1 MAERSGFFNA
11 LYTDGEYDRKY
22 NANDYSDNLAVVISN
37 GVLRSANDDLRVTA
51 SGMACKVA
59 AGRAWIDGHYY
70 YNDAPLTFAAT
81 TAPAGGSRWD
91 RIMLRLDSN
100 IGTRSI
106 KLRYA
111 QGTAANSPTKP
122 APVRSGGIYELV
134 LADVFVGTNATSVT
148 VTDTRADAALCG
160 WVYSTAGDNSFLK
173 SLDSDYYSWA
183 KGVKDDL
190 ASVTLFKRYTWRTI
204 TDGGLTAAI
213 GFNIPQWDE
222 ETCFLEV
229 YVNGM
234 FVSEGVDFTRYSNM
248 LQFPNLLQSGTEVE
262 VNVYKSIDGTG
273 IMSVADEITQLQN
286 QMAALNN
293 TGDYEYIC
301 NGIDDNVKLS
311 AIAKAWLE
319 GGTDYSSKT
328 IRVYGTFGARAPVGG
343 DGEFFSPY
351 RWIEVAGDNYANR
364 KIIFDFSCCSQLAI
378 PVVAGKL
385 NYIFYGIDA
394 HIIGADVNVYEKTT
408 GTTIIG
414 FSTVAGEVYADNCRF
429 WITGDNTCKVSCT
442 GTFTNCRASV
452 ANSTGESYCFT
463 PLTNSLLRLNGGEYM
478 AYSGSAATTSA
489 VVGHS
494 ASVTNAVSILNGV
507 NAPTV
512 TRGGYYQTHS
522 IHQYAGGGVMNCR
535 DLVSALPVNAKG
547 TNNISGTIAK
557 SKASAG

>member
-1 MAERSGFFNA
+1 MAEKSGFFNA
-11 LYTDGEYDRKY
+11 LNVNGEYDRKY

-37 GVLRSANDDLRVTA
+37 GVLRSQNDDLRVTA
-51 SGMACKVA
+51 NGMACTVR
-59 AGRAWIDGHYY
+59 AGRAWINGHYY
-70 YNDAPLTFAAT
+70 YNDAPLTFTAV

-91 RIMLRLDSN
+91 RIMLQLDSS
-100 IGTRSI
+100 IGARSI

-111 QGTAANSPTKP
+111 QGVAGNSPVKP
-122 APVRSGGIYELV
+122 EPVRSGSVYELV
-134 LADVFVGTNATSVT
+134 LADVYVGTNATSVT
-148 VTDTRADAALCG
+148 VTDTRADADLCG
-160 WVYSTAGDNSFLK
+160 WVYSTSGDNSFFVN
-173 SLDSDYYSWA
+173 LDKNFEDWFS
-183 KGVKDDL
+183 VTKDTL

-204 TDGGLTAAI
+204 TGSGLTASL

-222 ETCFLEV
+222 ATCFLEV

-234 FVSEGVDFTRYSNM
+234 LVVEGVDFTREGRM
-248 LQFPNLLQSGTEVE
+248 LQFANLLQSGTEVD

-286 QMAALNN
+286 EVAALNA

-328 IRVYGTFGARAPVGG
+328 IRVYGTFGAQSPVGG
-343 DGEFFSPY
+343 DGEMFSPY

-414 FSTVAGEVYADNCRF
+414 FSTVAGAVYAENCRF

-463 PLTNSLLRLNGGEYM
+463 PLSNSLLRLNGGEYM

-522 IHQYAGGGVMNCR
+522 IHQYPNGGVMNCR

-547 TNNISGTIAK
+547 TNNISGTIAI
-557 SKASAG
+557 SKAKAG

>member
-11 LYTDGEYDRKY
+11 LSTNGEYDRKY
-22 NANDYSDNLAVVISN
+22 NANDYSDNLAVVIGN
-37 GVLRSANDDLRVTA
+37 GVLRSMNDDLRVTA
-51 SGMACKVA
+51 SGMACTVG
-59 AGRAWIDGHYY
+59 AGRAWINGHYY
-70 YNDAPLTFAAT
+70 YNDAPLTFAAA

-106 KLRYA
+106 KLRYV
-111 QGTAANSPTKP
+111 QGAAANSPTKP

-148 VTDTRADAALCG
+148 VTDTRADADVCG
-160 WVYSTAGDNSFLK
+160 WVYSTAGDGSFFK
-173 SLDSDYYSWA
+173 SLDNSFAEWFGNTRDT
-183 KGVKDDL
+183 L

-204 TDGGLTAAI
+204 TSGGMTGAL

-229 YVNGM
+229 YINGIRI
-234 FVSEGVDFTRYSNM
+234 VEGVDFTREGRI
-248 LQFPNLLQSGTEVE
+248 LQFTNLLVAGTEVD

-286 QMAALNN
+286 EVAALHA

-328 IRVYGTFGARAPVGG
+328 IRVYGTFGAQAPVGG
-343 DGEFFSPY
+343 DGSLWSPY
-351 RWIEVAGDNYANR
+351 QWIKVAGDNYANR
-364 KIIFDFSCCSQLAI
+364 KIIFDFSCCSQLSF
-378 PVVAGKL
+378 PVITGAP

-414 FSTVAGEVYADNCRF
+414 FSTVAGAVYAENCRF

-463 PLTNSLLRLNGGEYM
+463 PLSNSMLRLNGGEYM

-489 VVGHS
+489 VVGHAES
-494 ASVTNAVSILNGV
+494 ATNAVSILNGV
-507 NAPTV
+507 NAPTWE
-512 TRGGYYQTHS
+512 RGGYYQTHS
-522 IHQYAGGGVMNCR
+522 IHQYPSGGVMNCR
-535 DLVSALPVNAKG
+535 DLVSALPINAKG
-547 TNNISGTIAK
+547 TNNISGTITK
-557 SKASAG
+557 SKARAG

>member
-11 LYTDGEYDRKY
+11 LHIDGEYDRKY
-22 NANDYSDNLAVVISN
+22 NANDYSDNLAVIISN

-51 SGMACKVA
+51 SGMVCTVG
-59 AGRAWIDGHYY
+59 AGRAWINGKFYV
-70 YNDAPLTFAAT
+70 NDAPKSFAAV

-91 RIMLRLDSN
+91 RIMLRLDN
-100 IGTRSI
+100 ELAARSI
-106 KLRYA
+106 TLRYV
-111 QGTAANSPTKP
+111 QGNAANSPTKP
-122 APVRSGGIYELV
+122 EPVRSGNVYELV
-134 LADVFVGTNATSVT
+134 LADIFVGTNATSVT
-148 VTDTRADAALCG
+148 VTDTRADATLCG
-160 WVYSTAGDNSFLK
+160 WVYSTAGDNSFVV
-173 SLDSDYYSWA
+173 SLDNSFAEWFSNT
-183 KGVKDDL
+183 KDTL
-190 ASVTLFKRYTWRTI
+190 SSVTLFKRYTWRTN
-204 TDGGLTAAI
+204 TGSGMTASV

-222 ETCFLEV
+222 ETCFLDV
-229 YVNGM
+229 YVNGIRI
-234 FVSEGVDFTRYSNM
+234 VEGEDFTREGKM
-248 LQFPNLLQSGTEVE
+248 LLFPNLLAANTEID

-286 QMAALNN
+286 AVAALNASD
-293 TGDYEYIC
+293 GYDYVC
-301 NGIDDNVKLS
+301 NGYDDNVQLS
-311 AIAKAWLE
+311 RIAKAWLD
-319 GGTDYSSKT
+319 GGDDYSSKT
-328 IRVYGTFGARAPVGG
+328 IRVYGTFGAQAPVGG

-394 HIIGADVNVYEKTT
+394 HIIGADVNVYEKAT

-414 FSTVAGEVYADNCRF
+414 FSTVAGAVYAENCRF

-489 VVGHS
+489 VVGHAES
-494 ASVTNAVSILNGV
+494 ATGAVSILNGV

-512 TRGGYYQTHS
+512 TRSGYYQTHS
-522 IHQYAGGGVMNCR
+522 IHQYPSGGVMNCR

-557 SKASAG
+557 SKAKAG